1 MSKKQVVSQIK
12 KEIPPVTKSVDEKPS
27 LLSISFHKNLLIMGV
42 CLITIFVLQK
52 QIGGYRWLWNT
63 LIKENIEM
71 IKKAPNKSELEK
83 AEAKMGFDITYMNFL
98 KENTPNNAVIL
109 FPDADV
115 ILKDSTSDQPKFRT
129 SSGGIFT
136 PLWVQYF
143 AFPRKIVFAKE
154 KGKNPNFDKI
164 THVAIVNY
172 KGYEHLSYPTD
183 KSKRLDVL
191 PLKK

>member
-71 IKKAPNKSELEK
+71 IKKAPNKSEL
-83 AEAKMGFDITYMNFL
+83 
-98 KENTPNNAVIL
+98 
-109 FPDADV
+109 
-115 ILKDSTSDQPKFRT
+115 
-129 SSGGIFT
+129 
-136 PLWVQYF
+136 
-143 AFPRKIVFAKE
+143 
-154 KGKNPNFDKI
+154 
-164 THVAIVNY
+164 
-172 KGYEHLSYPTD
+172 
-183 KSKRLDVL
+183 
-191 PLKK
+191 